1 METEQVETE
10 TVMPSD
16 DTKPIEDS
24 TAEDLTR
31 PESRHVSVF
40 GQLGDDMAAFRA
52 DVVERI
58 ESGNAANTLQE
69 MKISKIRMRMA
80 IFLSAVLIL
89 LVALWSMSGLTI
101 FTEPASDTVQTV
113 APAPQSGSG

>member
-1 METEQVETE
+1 MEADRAETE

-16 DTKPIEDS
+16 DTKPNADS
-24 TAEDLTR
+24 TAANLAH
-31 PESRHVSVF
+31 PECRHVSVF

-69 MKISKIRMRMA
+69 MKLSKIRMRMA
-80 IFLSAVLIL
+80 IFLSAVMIL
-89 LVALWSMSGLTI
+89 LIALWSVFGLTTT
-101 FTEPASDTVQTV
+101 TEPAADTVQPV
-113 APAPQSGSG
+113 APAPHSEAG

>member
-1 METEQVETE
+1 MEAEQAGTE

-16 DTKPIEDS
+16 ETKPTADS
-24 TAEDLTR
+24 TAADLAHH
-31 PESRHVSVF
+31 ESRHVSVF

-69 MKISKIRMRMA
+69 MKISRIRMRMA
-80 IFLSAVLIL
+80 VFLSAVLIL
-89 LVALWSMSGLTI
+89 LFALWSMFGLTTI
-101 FTEPASDTVQTV
+101 TEPAADTVRTV
-113 APAPQSGSG
+113 APAPHSETG

>member
-1 METEQVETE
+1 MEVERAGTE
-10 TVMPSD
+10 TVMPPD
-16 DTKPIEDS
+16 DTKPIADS
-24 TAEDLTR
+24 TATDPAH

-40 GQLGDDMAAFRA
+40 GRLGDDMAAFRA

-58 ESGNAANTLQE
+58 ESGSAASTLQE

-89 LVALWSMSGLTI
+89 LIALWSLVGLTTV
-101 FTEPASDTVQTV
+101 TEPAADAVQTV
-113 APAPQSGSG
+113 APAPQPGTE

>member
-1 METEQVETE
+1 
-10 TVMPSD
+10 MPPE
-16 DTKPIEDS
+16 DTKPDADS
-24 TAEDLTR
+24 TVAGLAH

-52 DVVERI
+52 GVVERI

-80 IFLSAVLIL
+80 VFLVAVLIL
-89 LVALWSMSGLTI
+89 LVALWSMFGLTLI
-101 FTEPASDTVQTV
+101 TKPAADAVQTV
-113 APAPQSGSG
+113 VPAPQSGAG